1 MTGSSLSGRRSCGV
15 RNTGSLEM
23 TEAVDPP
30 WWSVP
35 DVVESRDDGEDEELR
50 KTEGRKQTDKGS
62 AGAGGRCSYFTL
74 AEREKKA
81 RDRDDALKVCSA
93 LGYRPEQLEIL
104 RRQGSASEILST
116 EACRSCATHN
126 RSACWSISPLYPSL
140 TWHRSRERP

>member
-1 MTGSSLSGRRSCGV
+1 MV
-15 RNTGSLEM
+15 RMYRAAKDRGQ
-23 TEAVDPP
+23 EA
-30 WWSVP
+30 
-35 DVVESRDDGEDEELR
+35 DGQG
-50 KTEGRKQTDKGS
+50 KC
-62 AGAGGRCSYFTL
+62 RCRWQVQLFYV

-140 TWHRSRERP
+140 TWHRSKERP